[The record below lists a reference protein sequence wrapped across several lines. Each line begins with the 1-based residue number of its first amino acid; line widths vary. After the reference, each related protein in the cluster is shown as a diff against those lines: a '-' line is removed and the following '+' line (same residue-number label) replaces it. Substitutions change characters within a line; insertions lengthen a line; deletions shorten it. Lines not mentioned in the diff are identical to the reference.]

1 LASRL
6 RLMDVNPNNL
16 LSIEEQQRMQ
26 RAAVVKIY
34 NYYRI
39 LLAFLMLFLF
49 LQAEDQRW
57 VGVTNPEMFQTTVLV
72 YLAVNIIIGVVSLF
86 LDARYLNRTGPVFA
100 ILTLDIIGLTLM
112 MSASGGV
119 TSGLGN
125 FLIFNAAFAGG
136 LISGRVST
144 VIPAIAFILCVY
156 DEFYL
161 FFRNIS
167 DAQSFFQ
174 AGLLGIVLFTANI
187 LFQYLSRQLRE
198 RESEVFSLEKLNQM
212 VINRMRIG
220 VVVVSEQGQIHLLNN
235 AAQAMLGGA
244 IETQHN
250 ISLLPENFKQQLEAW
265 KQTYSSRL
273 VSFKS
278 QESGPEILA
287 QISQVTPNQESDY
300 LIFLED
306 STDIQQQAQQ
316 LKLAALGRLSAS
328 IAHEVRNPLGAISH
342 AAQLLGE
349 SDELNKGDKRLTE
362 IIHNH
367 CIRMNGVIE
376 NVLQMSRRKSAQPE
390 LIELHS
396 WLDHFVTEFCA
407 GNQINPVIDIQLS
420 KDDLTIQADPL
431 HLSQILSN
439 LCQNGLRYS
448 LKHGGVEKITIKADR
463 DPLSQSVY
471 LEVIDYGPGVSQ
483 EQVQNLFEPFY
494 TTESTG
500 TGLGLYLSKELC
512 EANRARLTYRRGQHG
527 GSCFRISFA

>member
-1 LASRL
+1 MVNGYQY
-6 RLMDVNPNNL
+6 MDLHPQITPD
-16 LSIEEQQRMQ
+16 IEEQQFLQ
-26 RAAVVKIY
+26 RIAVIKTY

-39 LLAFLMLFLF
+39 LLAFGMLFLF
-49 LQAEDQRW
+49 LQAEDKRW
-57 VGVTNPEMFQTTVLV
+57 VGVTNPDLFQYTVLC
-72 YLAVNIIIGVVSLF
+72 YLAVNIVIGVVSLF
-86 LDARYLNRTGPVFA
+86 LPAKIFGRTGPIFT
-100 ILTLDIIGLTLM
+100 ILTLDIIALTLM

-144 VIPAIAFILCVY
+144 VIPAIAFILCIY

-161 FFRNIS
+161 FFKNVT

-187 LFQYLSRQLRE
+187 LFQYLSMQLRA

-220 VVVVSEQGQIHLLNN
+220 VVVVSREGLVHLINN
-235 AAQAMLGGA
+235 AAEGMLL
-244 IETQHN
+244 ETTDPDQQ
-250 ISLLPENFKQQLEAW
+250 IKSLPENLKQELDVWNQ
-265 KQTYSSRL
+265 SDNRSL

-278 QESGPEILA
+278 YESGPEILA
-287 QISQVTPNQESDY
+287 QISQVVPNSNSDY
-300 LIFLED
+300 LVFLED

-328 IAHEVRNPLGAISH
+328 IAHEIRNPLGAISH

-362 IIHNH
+362 IIQNH
-367 CIRMNGVIE
+367 CVRMNGVIE
-376 NVLQMSRRKSAQPE
+376 NVLQMSRRRSANPA
-390 LIELHS
+390 LIQIQS
-396 WLDHFVTEFCA
+396 WLDNFITEFSA
-407 GNQINPVIDIQLS
+407 GSPDRPEIEIQLPQG
-420 KDDLTIQADPL
+420 DLTAQFDPL

-448 LKHGGVEKITIKADR
+448 LKNTGESKIIVRAGAEVLNNTT
-463 DPLSQSVY
+463 Y
-471 LEVIDYGPGVSQ
+471 LEVIDYGAGVEQ

-494 TTESTG
+494 TTETSG

-512 EANRARLTYRRGQHG
+512 EANRARLVYRRSQHG

>member
-1 LASRL
+1 
-6 RLMDVNPNNL
+6 MDPVSNNIL
-16 LSIEEQQRMQ
+16 DIEEQQRLQ

-57 VGVTNPEMFQTTVLV
+57 VGITNPDLFQTTVLY
-72 YLAVNIIIGVVSLF
+72 YLAANIFIGIASLF
-86 LDARYLNRTGPVFA
+86 ISARVFNKTGPIFS

-187 LFQYLSRQLRE
+187 LFQYLSKQLRE

-220 VVVVSEQGQIHLLNN
+220 VVVVSKKGQIHLINN
-235 AAQAMLGGA
+235 AAEAMLGGSSE
-244 IETQHN
+244 IHGKVKM
-250 ISLLPENFKQQLEAW
+250 LPEKFQQQLEAW
-265 KQTYSSRL
+265 MQSYSGGL

-278 QESGPEILA
+278 EDSGPEILA
-287 QISQVTPNQESDY
+287 QISQVTTNPESDY

-349 SDELNKGDKRLTE
+349 SEDLDTGDKRLTE
-362 IIHNH
+362 IIQNH
-367 CIRMNGVIE
+367 CVRMNGVIE

-390 LIELHS
+390 FIKLHA
-396 WLDHFVTEFCA
+396 WLDRFVSEFA
-407 GNQINPVIDIQLS
+407 TGSPENPTIEIQLNQ
-420 KDDLTIQADPL
+420 DDLTVQADPL
-431 HLSQILSN
+431 HLTQILSN

-448 LKHGGVEKITIKADR
+448 LKHSGEARITVKADVDEFTR
-463 DPLSQSVY
+463 GVY
-471 LEVIDYGPGVSQ
+471 LEVIDFGPGVDQ

-494 TTESTG
+494 TTESAG

-512 EANRARLTYRRGQHG
+512 EANRARLIYRRSPQG